1 MNYTKPSLVEM
12 MSSDEY
18 ALTTGEYQEQRER
31 GEPGITPNQFT
42 EEGLAE
48 MLKPFIPGEADG
60 ARNLEASR
68 LLRETRRTI
77 LKGEQ

>member
-1 MNYTKPSLVEM
+1 MNYNKPSLIEM
-12 MSSDEY
+12 MNSDEY
-18 ALTTGEYQEQRER
+18 ALITGEYHGQRER
-31 GEPGITPNQFT
+31 EESERAPNQFT
-42 EEGLAE
+42 IEGLAK
-48 MLKPFIPGEADG
+48 MLEPFIPGEADG